1 MDAYL
6 GEIRL
11 FSQGGSISEGWL
23 ECNGQELKTV
33 DYPGLATL
41 IQGAFGKTDTTFKL
55 PDLRGRTPI
64 GVSKEYKIGAA
75 GGVEQVALTEDS
87 YTTHA
92 HQIRVSSV
100 EITTLS
106 PSALGVADGT
116 LGMLY
121 SPVNPSKTSPRYLHA
136 DSVSSAGAG
145 APHNNM
151 QPSLVLRFCIAI
163 IGEYPQP
170 SPADQK

>member
-1 MDAYL
+1 MDAYI
-6 GEIRL
+6 GEIRI
-11 FSQGGSISEGWL
+11 FSQGGSVPEGWL
-23 ECNGQELKTV
+23 ECNGQELKTN
-33 DYPGLATL
+33 DYPALATL
-41 IQGAFGKTDTTFKL
+41 LQGAFGKTNTTFKL
-55 PDLRGRTPI
+55 PNLRGRTPI

-87 YTTHA
+87 YTNHS
-92 HQIRVSSV
+92 HQIRASSV
-100 EITTLS
+100 EITTS
-106 PSALGVADGT
+106 EPSALGVTGGQ

-151 QPSLVLRFCIAI
+151 QPSLVLRFGIAI
-163 IGEYPQP
+163 TGEYPQP
-170 SPADQK
+170 SPADPK